1 MASTPAMRVVATAPM
16 PGIMMPSFP
25 VWGLMLAASWVAEL
39 GVDDIVEAVPFCAAI
54 FRVADRLVSLAERRG
69 RNFTAGIAVR

>member
-1 MASTPAMRVVATAPM
+1 VAHLGEGAD
-16 PGIMMPSFP
+16 
-25 VWGLMLAASWVAEL
+25 GLGEAAANGFDAGDEGASWVAEL